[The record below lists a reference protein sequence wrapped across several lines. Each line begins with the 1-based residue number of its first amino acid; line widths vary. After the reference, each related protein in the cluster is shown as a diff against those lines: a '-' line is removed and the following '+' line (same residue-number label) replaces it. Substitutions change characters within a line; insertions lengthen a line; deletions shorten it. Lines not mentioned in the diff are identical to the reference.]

1 MNDMIL
7 NKTPFLVPPLPLVEE
22 AKEKDEKQKATNVIE
37 FILKQ
42 RAGSTAK
49 APTYK
54 LKVTRF
60 CEGTALEWI
69 NFRKAI
75 LELWRQNGITNT
87 QDRVAI
93 ITAILCRDLL
103 TGFEEKI
110 QELTTSTDR
119 AGETVTI
126 EITDETVSSSL
137 NAVAHIVFPFR
148 SLETQ
153 NKLMQ
158 SHMQKPKEHWNLED
172 RGRCRNA

>member
-7 NKTPFLVPPLPLVEE
+7 KKTPFLVPPLPLVEE

-37 FILKQ
+37 FILEQ
-42 RAGSTAK
+42 RADSTAT

-60 CEGTALEWI
+60 CEGTVLEWI

-75 LELWRQNGITNT
+75 PELWRQNGITNT

-93 ITAILCRDLL
+93 ITAILCKDLL

-110 QELTTSTDR
+110 QELTTSTGR

-126 EITDETVSSSL
+126 EITDKTVSTSL
-137 NAVAHIVFPFR
+137 NAVTHMVFPSR

-158 SHMQKPKEHWNLED
+158 RHMQKPKEH
-172 RGRCRNA
+172 